1 MDNEKIFY
9 YSTHNGSIQL
19 DASQRFSSKEV
30 AEMPP
35 FKTIRQTA
43 ATAVLSEHR
52 IRLMVAEGIC
62 PGIRTG
68 NRFLVNV
75 EALAE
80 LLDRQSREGMRNNA

>member
-1 MDNEKIFY
+1 M
-9 YSTHNGSIQL
+9 
-19 DASQRFSSKEV
+19 EV
-30 AEMPP
+30 PT

-43 ATAVLSEHR
+43 ALGILTEHR
-52 IRLMVAEGIC
+52 LRLMVAQGTC

-80 LLDRQSREGMRNNA
+80 LLDKQSRDVVKSD